1 MIRRPPRSTR
11 TDTLFPYTTL
21 FRVAPLRRQRAMVVP
36 RGNFQLGKALVHMVG
51 PRLAPL
57 LQERRA
63 VPLDYLLAEAV
74 RADLTHRQHDM
85 RVRLGLAVLAHV
97 PMHIEVG
104 HHAAFDEL
112 LFDELAGEL
121 AALLLVQLARNR
133 DIDFAGKLRV
143 LALLAGLHPVPH
155 GRAIDRNSGGVGTEG

>member
-1 MIRRPPRSTR
+1 MVDPR
-11 TDTLFPYTTL
+11 
-21 FRVAPLRRQRAMVVP
+21 V
-36 RGNFQLGKALVHMVG
+36 NIQLGKALVHMVG

-74 RADLTHRQHDM
+74 RADFTHRQHDM

-112 LFDELAGEL
+112 LFDDLAGEL
-121 AALLLVQLARNR
+121 AALLLVRSEER
-133 DIDFAGKLRV
+133 RVGKECVSTCRSWWS
-143 LALLAGLHPVPH
+143 PYY
-155 GRAIDRNSGGVGTEG
+155 